1 MDEKI
6 RYWLD
11 IAEYDLETA
20 EAMLE
25 TGRYLYVGFMCHQV
39 IEKILKAHYQL
50 MKGKMPPKTHNV
62 LFLLKETALF
72 DSLSD
77 QQKAFMEMLLPMNIE
92 TRYPEVKDR
101 LFKSLDREKC
111 IIILHETGEMHAW
124 IKEKLKEKQGV
135 M

>member
-6 RYWLD
+6 NYWLD

-25 TGRYLYVGFMCHQV
+25 TGRYLYVGFMCHQA

-50 MKGKMPPKTHNV
+50 MKGKMPPKTHNI
-62 LFLLKETALF
+62 LFLLKEAALF
-72 DSLSD
+72 DYLSD
-77 QQKAFMEMLLPMNIE
+77 RQKAFMEMLLPMNIE
-92 TRYPEVKDR
+92 SRYPDYRDR

-111 IIILHETGEMHAW
+111 SEILRETREMHAW
-124 IKEKLKEKQGV
+124 IKEKL
-135 M
+135 